1 MTDARRCPICGGP
14 DGVRLAELEGSQL
27 LRCQRC
33 RLTYQDPRPSVES
46 VRAYYDL
53 KIYISPATSE
63 HIDERRR
70 GLFLD
75 FLDRVPAGGRRR
87 LLDVGCGT
95 GEFLRLAKSRGWDA
109 YGVELSLEAV
119 EVANRLGLAVY
130 LGMLPGQGETDMSF
144 PEIG

>member
-1 MTDARRCPICGGP
+1 MREMTDAGGCKICGRR
-14 DGVRLAELEGSQL
+14 DRLRLAEQL
-27 LRCQRC
+27 FRC
-33 RLTYQDPRPSVES
+33 RSCHLTYQDPRPSVER

-53 KIYISPATSE
+53 KIYTNPSTSE
-63 HIDERRR
+63 RIVQRRR

-75 FLDRVPAGGRRR
+75 FLDRVPAEGRRR